1 MKKKILYI
9 VEAFGNRAH
18 QRHAQPGEKHIRHK
32 AAWHA
37 ERVPAEMQVR
47 FAAEN
52 VKQPKRRADALRKHR
67 RRRRAAHAE
76 AERPHEQQI
85 ERDVEDAAE
94 HQKQQRRDAVA
105 DGLHEA
111 RRSIQVLQLRSIS
124 VIWDIP

>member
-1 MKKKILYI
+1 
-9 VEAFGNRAH
+9 
-18 QRHAQPGEKHIRHK
+18 
-32 AAWHA
+32 
-37 ERVPAEMQVR
+37 MQVR

-111 RRSIQVLQLRSIS
+111 RFE
-124 VIWDIP
+124 VIRHRQRNARQNHGQIGQRPFAGVGGNLHRVRQSEAGEQKDGGHHRGAQR